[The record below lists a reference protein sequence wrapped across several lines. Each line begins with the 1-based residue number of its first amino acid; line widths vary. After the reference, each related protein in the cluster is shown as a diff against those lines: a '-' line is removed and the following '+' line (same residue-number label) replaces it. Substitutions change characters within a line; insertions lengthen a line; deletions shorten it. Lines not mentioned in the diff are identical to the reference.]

1 MENREEEDFRKRT
14 VLAVCLAGTDRS
26 RIIAEELGK
35 RGYVAGYA
43 GVLENKTNYVTEEDL
58 VGVGSVIFTTG
69 RVRDMFKAD
78 KRLNRILKRNGITTH
93 VIDVSESDKEK
104 ALQSG
109 QDEELRK
116 TITAKLDGLGYRDI
130 RGRNFGS
137 FKR

>member
-1 MENREEEDFRKRT
+1 MENREGEDFRKRT
-14 VLAVCLAGTDRS
+14 VLAICLAGTDRS

-58 VGVGSVIFTTG
+58 VGVGSVIFTTD

-78 KRLNRILKRNGITTH
+78 RRLNRILKRNGVTTQ
-93 VIDVSESDKEK
+93 VIDVSESDKEM

-109 QDEELRK
+109 QEDELRK
-116 TITAKLDGLGYRDI
+116 TITTKLDDLGYKDL
-130 RGRNFGS
+130 RGRNIGS
-137 FKR
+137 FNR